1 MSIGDEEHEPPAT
14 GTLVGGKYRVLG
26 VVGSG
31 GMGCLVKAQHLLLKK
46 DVAIKFVMAKRLGT
60 AKRRLLREGRAAQSL
75 ASEHVVRVYDLGLHD
90 DAPYIVMELLE
101 GTDLAARVRAG
112 GPLPIAD
119 AVDFVLEAC
128 VAVAEAHGAGII
140 HRDIKPANLFLARIG
155 TRDIVKVLDFGI
167 SKVPPSSDNDDP
179 DKTAEDAVLGTPHY
193 ASPEQLRNPTKIDGR
208 ADVWSL
214 GVTLFYLLTGE
225 HPFPGSTAR
234 EAIAATFGD
243 PPRSIGELRPEVPDA
258 LREVIEKTLAKR
270 PERRT
275 ASVSDLARELE
286 PFASK
291 RGKIAAQ
298 LIAERPQSPVANA
311 PSEPE
316 KAPAESL
323 TTEESLSSTLSS
335 TDAASDDRRKQDS
348 NGASRS
354 RLGAALALV
363 LMAAVGLWYFGRGNT
378 PAAIESGSGVGSGEA
393 AVEPPAARDP
403 EVPAV
408 SAALSATPP
417 TPPSDPPALASATNA
432 PAVTARP
439 NLAPNAARAPKPPAS
454 ASGSVPS
461 AAAPPTATSPVRRD
475 IDGIPIV
482 D

>member
-1 MSIGDEEHEPPAT
+1 MSIGDQEHEPPAT

-75 ASEHVVRVYDLGLHD
+75 ASEHVVRVYDLGLHE

-167 SKVPPSSDNDDP
+167 SKVPPSGDNDDP

-258 LREVIEKTLAKR
+258 LREVIERTLAKR

-311 PSEPE
+311 PSEPDR
-316 KAPAESL
+316 APAESL

-335 TDAASDDRRKQDS
+335 TDAGLDERRNRDQKAS
-348 NGASRS
+348 SRS
-354 RLGAALALV
+354 RLGPVLALALV
-363 LMAAVGLWYFGRGNT
+363 GIGGLWYFGVRG
-378 PAAIESGSGVGSGEA
+378 AAGPIESGNGVASSEPRA
-393 AVEPPAARDP
+393 EPPAPTEVARAATSAVASA
-403 EVPAV
+403 VP
-408 SAALSATPP
+408 PP
-417 TPPSDPPALASATNA
+417 PIDPPAAPSATTA
-432 PAVTARP
+432 PVVTAGP
-439 NLAPNAARAPKPPAS
+439 KQPLNTARAAPKPSAS

>member
-1 MSIGDEEHEPPAT
+1 MSSGDQEHAPPAT
-14 GTLVGGKYRVLG
+14 GTLVGEKYRVLG

-46 DVAIKFVMAKRLGT
+46 DVAIKFVMAKRFGT

-75 ASEHVVRVYDLGLHD
+75 ASEHVVRVYDLGLHE

-101 GTDLAARVRAG
+101 GTDLAAHVRAR
-112 GPLPIAD
+112 GPLSIAD

-128 VAVAEAHGAGII
+128 VAVAEAHGAGIV

-155 TRDIVKVLDFGI
+155 TREIVKVLDFGI
-167 SKVPPSSDNDDP
+167 SKVPPSDQNDDP

-193 ASPEQLRNPTKIDGR
+193 ASPEQLRNPTNIDGR

-243 PPRSIGELRPEVPDA
+243 PPRSVGDHRPEVPDK
-258 LREVIEKTLAKR
+258 LREAIEKTLAKR
-270 PERRT
+270 PELRT

-298 LIAERPQSPVANA
+298 LIAERPMSPVTRTES
-311 PSEPE
+311 PPD

-335 TDAASDDRRKQDS
+335 TEAERDDERKRDRRTS
-348 NGASRS
+348 SRS
-354 RLGAALALV
+354 R
-363 LMAAVGLWYFGRGNT
+363 
-378 PAAIESGSGVGSGEA
+378 
-393 AVEPPAARDP
+393 
-403 EVPAV
+403 
-408 SAALSATPP
+408 
-417 TPPSDPPALASATNA
+417 
-432 PAVTARP
+432 
-439 NLAPNAARAPKPPAS
+439 
-454 ASGSVPS
+454 
-461 AAAPPTATSPVRRD
+461 
-475 IDGIPIV
+475 
-482 D
+482 